1 MILMLNSIIEFC
13 DSPRYVW
20 EILGGIFSIAHI
32 GIARV
37 ILVDEVMQLCC
48 LLENAHQI
56 LDTGF
61 SNGHVEISGAIL
73 INWGMENIRWY

>member
-1 MILMLNSIIEFC
+1 VILMLNSIIEFC

-48 LLENAHQI
+48 LLENAH
-56 LDTGF
+56 
-61 SNGHVEISGAIL
+61 
-73 INWGMENIRWY
+73 